1 MCLIFLFFYYLRYYL
16 MCNLLAFLYVWNKS
30 ILSYDITVLLS
41 ASRKNNVINED
52 YLIFPQ

>member
-1 MCLIFLFFYYLRYYL
+1 MRLIFLFFWHRYYL